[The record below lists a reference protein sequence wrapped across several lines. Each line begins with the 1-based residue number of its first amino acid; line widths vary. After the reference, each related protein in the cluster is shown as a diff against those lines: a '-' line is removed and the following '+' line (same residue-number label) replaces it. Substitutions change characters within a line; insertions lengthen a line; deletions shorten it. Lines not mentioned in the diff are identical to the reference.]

1 MLNVFSQLTAGTRF
15 NKKKNKDIIELFKG
29 KGIDYNNDD
38 MVEMIMIIMMMVMII
53 MITFEYDSLI
63 VMMI

>member
-15 NKKKNKDIIELFKG
+15 NKKKNKDVIELFKG

-38 MVEMIMIIMMMVMII
+38 VVEMIMMMNDDGDDYNDYI
-53 MITFEYDSLI
+53 
-63 VMMI
+63 

>member
-15 NKKKNKDIIELFKG
+15 NKKKNKDVIELFKG

-38 MVEMIMIIMMMVMII
+38 DVVEMIMMMNDDGDDDGDDDDDYNDCI
-53 MITFEYDSLI
+53 
-63 VMMI
+63 

>member
-15 NKKKNKDIIELFKG
+15 NKKKNKDVIELFKG

-38 MVEMIMIIMMMVMII
+38 DNDYYYYGDDCNDYI
-53 MITFEYDSLI
+53 
-63 VMMI
+63 

>member
-15 NKKKNKDIIELFKG
+15 NKKKNKDVIELFKG

-38 MVEMIMIIMMMVMII
+38 VVEMIMMMNDDGDDDDDYNDCI
-53 MITFEYDSLI
+53 
-63 VMMI
+63 